1 MSDIYE
7 NVHKGLNEPL
17 MTLFEVLKNK
27 EQKSIVAQGGIRNCT
42 AWGKFPT
49 REKVRY
55 FIMQNAM

>member
-27 EQKSIVAQGGIRNCT
+27 EQTSIVAQGGIRNCT

-55 FIMQNAM
+55 LIMQNAM

>member
-7 NVHKGLNEPL
+7 HVHKGLNEPL
-17 MTLFEVLKNK
+17 MTLFEALKNK
-27 EQKSIVAQGGIRNCT
+27 EQTSIVAQGGTTNCM
-42 AWGKFPT
+42 AWGKFAT